1 MGEQQVVPRVFIAE
15 PLPKIDLAIRLL
27 AAFIQ
32 VEVSPV
38 FHDTVPSDALRDCV
52 AVIVADTHISEQ
64 SLSEATELKLVQKFG
79 VGVNTIDV
87 EACTRRNVY
96 VCNLP
101 GLNAIDVAEYVVGA
115 MVSGLRGFVRMDRA
129 ARNAAWEQRPALVGE
144 RLTGKTI
151 GVVGL
156 GRIGRE
162 VVRLLQPF
170 HVTVTAYDPHVDR
183 AQAESLGV
191 TLVDLPAVLARSDI
205 VTIHAPL
212 TEETVGLIGQE
223 ELDAMKPNALLIN
236 TARGPIVD
244 EQALHHALRDGK
256 LGFAI
261 LDVWAEEP
269 LQPGN
274 PIFAVENTQLS
285 IHTASWTHQF
295 FEDAMRHC
303 CENVI
308 RVTEGTAP
316 RNVVNLPTSASGSAT
331 NT

>member
-1 MGEQQVVPRVFIAE
+1 M
-15 PLPKIDLAIRLL
+15 DLAVRLL
-27 AAFIQ
+27 ATSVN
-32 VEVSPV
+32 VEVSRV
-38 FHDTVPSDALRDCV
+38 FHDTVPPDKLRDCI
-52 AVIVADTHISEQ
+52 AVIVADSHITEQ
-64 SLSEATELKLVQKFG
+64 SLSEATKLKLVQKFG

-115 MVSGLRGFVRMDRA
+115 MVSGLRGFLRMDSATRQ
-129 ARNAAWEQRPALVGE
+129 AAWEQRPALVGE
-144 RLTGKTI
+144 RLAGKKI

-156 GRIGRE
+156 GQIGRE

-170 HVTVTAYDPHVDR
+170 HVTITAYDPHIDR

-191 TLVDLPAVLARSDI
+191 ALVDLADVLSDSDI

-223 ELDAMKPNALLIN
+223 ELDAMKPNAMLIN
-236 TARGPIVD
+236 SARGPIVD
-244 EQALHHALRDGK
+244 EQALYHALRDGK

-261 LDVWAEEP
+261 LDVWTEEP
-269 LQPGN
+269 LQRGN
-274 PIFAVENTQLS
+274 PLFAVENTQLS

-295 FEDAMRHC
+295 FEDAMRLC

-308 RVTEGTAP
+308 RVTEGTSP
-316 RNVVNLPTSASGSAT
+316 RNVVNHPASPPSSVT